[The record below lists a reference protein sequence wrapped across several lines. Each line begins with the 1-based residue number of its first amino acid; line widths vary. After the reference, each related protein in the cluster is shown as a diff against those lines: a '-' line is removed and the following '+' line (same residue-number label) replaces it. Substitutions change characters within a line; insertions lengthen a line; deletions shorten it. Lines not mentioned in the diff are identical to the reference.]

1 MKNFNLKEIVAIHKA
16 VSELNIKGADA
27 PFITTILTKLTEEY
41 NKLQK
46 VSNEPI
52 KK

>member
-1 MKNFNLKEIVAIHKA
+1 MDKFGLNEIAIIHKA
-16 VSELNIKGADA
+16 VSEFNIKGADA

-46 VSNEPI
+46 ASNEPI